1 MIFDILVFIT
11 CVFNVY
17 SLLFVMSNT
26 EKFTDILG
34 HMNYKAKFFSLVTIL
49 IITGCVAGLGIYL
62 IYFMIAEYF
71 CVLGWYGSK
80 KKDHVHAGMRGIISI
95 LAMIVTELTIIY
107 LYYQRGI
114 ENLQHTGKINH
125 EIQIACYI
133 GMAMVQYL
141 VIVAREIMKIKRGF
155 RRGLMFTL
163 ELKAIEDVI
172 WLYICIG
179 DAVFKNSHV
188 IIPLLY
194 IAELLINYCA
204 FLIMVLKIE
213 ERNAQEKRADIHVNA
228 YEYYLNMEEE
238 HRQIRKMYHEM
249 KNQLMIME
257 REENESNQKHEKA
270 IQEKLN
276 KLNKFYHTG
285 FPSLDILLFDGK
297 TKSEARNIDFE
308 AVISEGCLSFME
320 ENDLNI
326 IFSNAIINAIE
337 ACEKIKEG
345 PRKITIKAG
354 KNAEDTLIY
363 FKNTVCEDRKKGSL
377 STNKQN
383 KKLHGI
389 GLTSIQECV
398 EKYHGYVSI
407 IEEDSTFQLAILFG
421 KE

>member
-34 HMNYKAKFFSLVTIL
+34 RMNNKAKFFSLVTIL
-49 IITGCVAGLGIYL
+49 VITVCVAKMGIYL
-62 IYFMIAEYF
+62 IYFLIAEYF
-71 CVLGWYGSK
+71 CILSWYGRK
-80 KKDHVHAGMRGIISI
+80 KKEHLHAGIRGIISI
-95 LAMIVTELTIIY
+95 IAMIVAELTIIY

-114 ENLQHTGKINH
+114 ENLQHTGRINH

-141 VIVAREIMKIKRGF
+141 VIIVREIMKIKRGF
-155 RRGLMFTL
+155 RKGLMFTL
-163 ELKAIEDVI
+163 ELKAIEDII

-179 DAVFKNSHV
+179 DAAFKNSHV
-188 IIPLLY
+188 MIPLLY
-194 IAELLINYCA
+194 ISELLINYCA
-204 FLIMVLKIE
+204 FFIMVLKIE
-213 ERNAQEKRADIHVNA
+213 ESSVQEKRADIHVNT

-257 REENESNQKHEKA
+257 KKSDESDINREKVM
-270 IQEKLN
+270 QEKLN

-285 FPSLDILLFDGK
+285 IPSLDILLFDGK

-308 AVISEGCLSFME
+308 AVITEGCLSFME
-320 ENDLNI
+320 ENDVNI

-363 FKNTVCEDRKKGSL
+363 FKNTVCENRKKGSL
-377 STNKQN
+377 STNK
-383 KKLHGI
+383 KIK
-389 GLTSIQECV
+389 SYME
-398 EKYHGYVSI
+398 
-407 IEEDSTFQLAILFG
+407 
-421 KE
+421 